1 MKIEKP
7 MTENQKF
14 YGNKLYKFLMQ
25 NDVVTKE
32 EMLAHLGWDSKK
44 DRQLRELL
52 SLIGQK
58 VPLIATSDQ
67 KGYKIAKTKS
77 DLQAVCHQWQENDS
91 RIKVLQDK
99 NKPLIQFYEKHKYKN
114 AQ

>member
-32 EMLAHLGWDSKK
+32 EMFEYLGWDSKK

-77 DLQAVCHQWQENDS
+77 DLESVCHQWQENDS
-91 RIKVLQDK
+91 
-99 NKPLIQFYEKHKYKN
+99 
-114 AQ
+114 

>member
-32 EMLAHLGWDSKK
+32 EMFEYLGWDSKK

-67 KGYKIAKTKS
+67 KGYKIAKNEK
-77 DLQAVCHQWQENDS
+77 DLEEVTHQWQENDS

-99 NKPLIQFYEKHKYKN
+99 NKPLIKFYEKYKYKN

>member
-1 MKIEKP
+1 MEVKKP
-7 MTENQKF
+7 MTENEKF
-14 YGNKLYKFLMQ
+14 YGNKLYSFLMQ

-32 EMLAHLGWDSKK
+32 EMLKYLDWDKSK
-44 DRQLRELL
+44 DRQLRNLL

-67 KGYKIAKTKS
+67 KGYKIAKTEK
-77 DLQAVCHQWQENDS
+77 DLADVEHQWKENDS

-99 NKPLIQFYEKHKYKN
+99 NKPLIKFYEQHKYKN